1 MVEDRIP
8 TLYEWAGS
16 AAALERLTAIFY
28 GKVLADPVLEPVFRN
43 MSNDHPV
50 HVAAFIGEVFGG
62 PKAYS
67 REHGGHRAM
76 VMHHLDKRLTEAQ
89 RRRWIELLVD
99 AADEAGLPDDPEFR
113 SAFVG
118 YVEWGTRIA
127 RINSNLDGHGEVSE
141 EPMPAWGWG
150 VPGGHI
156 GRLASDVQLRGLGLE
171 CGAAL

>member
-1 MVEDRIP
+1 MVTRHSRFIAEVPMAEDKIP
-8 TLYEWAGS
+8 TLYEWAGGRQ
-16 AAALERLTAIFY
+16 ALERLAAIFY
-28 GKVLADPVLEPVFRN
+28 GKVHADPVLEPVFRN
-43 MSNDHPV
+43 MAKDHPA

-62 PKAYS
+62 PKTYS
-67 REHGGHRAM
+67 QEHGGHRAM

-127 RINSNLDGHGEVSE
+127 KLNSALGPGAEIGEQ
-141 EPMPAWGWG
+141 PIPAWGWG
-150 VPGGHI
+150 VPAGPY
-156 GRLASDVQLRGLGLE
+156 RPAKE
-171 CGAAL
+171 